1 MYKIMY
7 NEIGRCGVA
16 HRLRCYEEYC
26 TCTLASSALL
36 SAVSLARAQLSG
48 KRAQA
53 LFAGMATH
61 SVLSLEAPAS
71 AAVSLSLMASGHA
84 SGWPILRGGAQT
96 LADAL
101 ARHLEGLGGR
111 IEIDHEVTQ
120 LPKSDLILADIT
132 PRQLLRIAI
141 STGPLIGKS
150 GKSA

>member
-16 HRLRCYEEYC
+16 HRLRCYEDHC
-26 TCTLASSALL
+26 TCTLASSAPL
-36 SAVSLARAQLSG
+36 SAVSLARAQFSG

-71 AAVSLSLMASGHA
+71 AAGSLTLMAAGHA

>member
-1 MYKIMY
+1 MSKAI
-7 NEIGRCGVA
+7 
-16 HRLRCYEEYC
+16 
-26 TCTLASSALL
+26 
-36 SAVSLARAQLSG
+36 AQFSG

-71 AAVSLSLMASGHA
+71 AAVSLTLMAAGTRVA
-84 SGWPILRGGAQT
+84 GPFCGV
-96 LADAL
+96 AL
-101 ARHLEGLGGR
+101 KLSQMPWLHLEGLGGR